1 MRKYILIILAFLFV
15 SCGARKVNKTE
26 VIENKTEVENT
37 IQKDSTKEETKTE
50 IKYDVENCEIEVTPI
65 DSTREF
71 VVEGKKYFNARIKIK
86 KKKDNT
92 LYVKEDKALKTSLKQ
107 TNKAIKE
114 SKKENI
120 KLVDKKEASNW
131 QFKIAFWLLILLI
144 LIRLYVKFKD
154 RLF

>member
-1 MRKYILIILAFLFV
+1 MKKYLLVLSVFLFV
-15 SCGARKVNKTE
+15 SCGARKVNKSELVEDKTT
-26 VIENKTEVENT
+26 IET
-37 IQKDSTKEETKTE
+37 IKQTDSVKEESKTE

-65 DSTREF
+65 DSTKEF

-92 LYVKEDKALKTSLKQ
+92 LYVKEDKTLKTSLKH

-131 QFKIAFWLLILLI
+131 QFKIAFWLLILLL
-144 LIRLYVKFKD
+144 LIRLYIKFRD

>member
-15 SCGARKVNKTE
+15 SCGARKINKTE
-26 VIENKTEVENT
+26 VVEDKTTVEST
-37 IQKDSTKEETKTE
+37 IQKDSIKEEVKTE
-50 IKYDVENCEIEVTPI
+50 IKYDTETCEVEATPI
-65 DSTREF
+65 DSTKEF
-71 VVEGKKYFNARIKIK
+71 IVEGKKYFNVRIKIK

-92 LYVKEDKALKTSLKQ
+92 LYVKEDKAVKTSQKQ

-120 KLVDKKEASNW
+120 KTVDKKEASSW
-131 QFKIAFWLLILLI
+131 QFKIAFWLLIILI
-144 LIRLYVKFKD
+144 LLRLYIKLRD